1 MEKYEYILIGGG
13 LASYSAARGVRT
25 NDQNGRIL
33 MLCEE
38 PVPPYDRPPLSKKL
52 WKGVDIEEIWCKPES
67 FGVETKLSDKA
78 VSIDRNNKTVTDSK
92 GTQYS
97 YGKLLI
103 ATGVSPRRLPFGE
116 GLINYFRTVADYQKL
131 RSQTET
137 KNDFIV
143 IGGGFIGSEIAA
155 ALSMNGKNVTLIFPE
170 GGIGA
175 KIFAPSTSEFIN
187 NFYRE
192 KGVKVLE
199 RTKTIDV
206 SEKNGYSKVTI
217 EDSSGARTELTTDA
231 VIAGIGTIPNTEL
244 AQAAGLTVT
253 NGIEVNEFLQTSD
266 PDIYSAG
273 DVANY
278 IDASLK
284 TRRRVE
290 HENQANQMGLK
301 AGKNMTGENSNYVH
315 LPFFFSDLFELG
327 YEAVGD
333 LDSRL
338 EMYEDWVEP
347 FKKGVIYYLK
357 DSLVKGVL
365 LWNTW
370 EKVALARELI
380 KAAETIKPGMLKNRI
395 HD

>member
-1 MEKYEYILIGGG
+1 MENFEYIFAGGG

-25 NDQNGRIL
+25 YDPNGRIL
-33 MLCEE
+33 MFCEE

-67 FGVETKLSDKA
+67 FGVITKLSDK
-78 VSIDRNNKTVTDSK
+78 VLSIDPKNKTVKDST
-92 GTQYS
+92 GSEYT
-97 YGKLLI
+97 YGKLLV

-116 GLINYFRTVADYQKL
+116 GLINYYRTVADYKQL
-131 RSQTET
+131 RSQAEI
-137 KNDFIV
+137 KNNFIV
-143 IGGGFIGSEIAA
+143 IGGGFIGSEMAA
-155 ALSMNGKNVTLIFPE
+155 ALSMNGKNVTIVLPE
-170 GGIGA
+170 AGIGA
-175 KIFAPSTSEFIN
+175 KIFAPATSEFIN
-187 NFYRE
+187 QYFKG
-192 KGVKVLE
+192 KGVTVLNQH
-199 RTKTIDV
+199 KIIDV
-206 SEKNGYSKVTI
+206 SAFNGRTKVTV
-217 EDSSGARTELTTDA
+217 EDASGTRTELLADG

-253 NGIEVNEFLQTSD
+253 NGIEVNEFLQTSN
-266 PDIYSAG
+266 PEIYSAG

-301 AGKNMTGENSNYVH
+301 AGKNMAGENSQYVH
-315 LPFFFSDLFELG
+315 LPFFYSDIFELG

-370 EKVALARELI
+370 EKVAEARELI
-380 KAAETIKPGMLKNRI
+380 KAGEFLKPETLKNRI